1 MRRRKSLSSQL
12 ALSSSRKASRE
23 ARILF
28 SMTSLPISSNF
39 PLSSDKEGAAGGA
52 ISAFFQASMVA
63 LTQMVSFS

>member
-1 MRRRKSLSSQL
+1 MSSQL

-28 SMTSLPISSNF
+28 SMTSLPINSNF
-39 PLSSDKEGAAGGA
+39 PLSSGMEAVAGGA
-52 ISAFFQASMVA
+52 SSAFFQASIVA